1 MAQNVFKAYFSFARC
16 AAQQKGYRRIWPG
29 HSARQHN
36 VQAKQGGQTKNLQNI
51 RKIAEEIVKHQQHK
65 QKLENGYGVKNWG
78 ENRGKTTT
86 KQPNNQRQRAANK
99 NKQTW
104 QIK

>member
-51 RKIAEEIVKHQQHK
+51 RKIAEEIVKHQQQK
-65 QKLENGYGVKNWG
+65 QQLENGYGGEKLGGKSG
-78 ENRGKTTT
+78 ENNNQTT
-86 KQPNNQRQRAANK
+86 KQPTTTSGK
-99 NKQTW
+99 
-104 QIK
+104 

>member
-51 RKIAEEIVKHQQHK
+51 RKIAEEIVKHQQ
-65 QKLENGYGVKNWG
+65 QQQQLENGYGGEKLGGKSG
-78 ENRGKTTT
+78 ENNNQTT
-86 KQPNNQRQRAANK
+86 KQPTTTSGK
-99 NKQTW
+99 
-104 QIK
+104 

>member
-51 RKIAEEIVKHQQHK
+51 RKIAEEIVKHQQ
-65 QKLENGYGVKNWG
+65 QQQQLENGYGGRKTG
-78 ENRGKTTT
+78 GKIGG
-86 KQPNNQRQRAANK
+86 KQQPNNQTTNDNER
-99 NKQTW
+99 
-104 QIK
+104 QIKINKHGK